1 MLAHKVHAQNQVDT
15 WSVLRAAGKHHMH
28 QVRELLAELWRERGD
43 LEWGKGGREGKR
55 REGGKG
61 GRGREGGRKGGRKG
75 GREGGKEGGKEGRK
89 GEFQAYTDCN
99 DIYNTLN
106 YLPLEDLVH
115 ECIDVASSEGLS
127 QCSHLKDTAPQG
139 PDV

>member
-1 MLAHKVHAQNQVDT
+1 MSQKGRYVPLCPALPHCPDQNSECSSGSHWQAVG
-15 WSVLRAAGKHHMH
+15 V
-28 QVRELLAELWRERGD
+28 
-43 LEWGKGGREGKR
+43 
-55 REGGKG
+55 
-61 GRGREGGRKGGRKG
+61 KG

>member
-1 MLAHKVHAQNQVDT
+1 VE
-15 WSVLRAAGKHHMH
+15 
-28 QVRELLAELWRERGD
+28 REGVEGGERG
-43 LEWGKGGREGKR
+43 
-55 REGGKG
+55 G
-61 GRGREGGRKGGRKG
+61 GRGG
-75 GREGGKEGGKEGRK
+75 GREGGGGKGDRKGGGKGESGGEKEGGKEGRK

-115 ECIDVASSEGLS
+115 ECIDVASSEGLP